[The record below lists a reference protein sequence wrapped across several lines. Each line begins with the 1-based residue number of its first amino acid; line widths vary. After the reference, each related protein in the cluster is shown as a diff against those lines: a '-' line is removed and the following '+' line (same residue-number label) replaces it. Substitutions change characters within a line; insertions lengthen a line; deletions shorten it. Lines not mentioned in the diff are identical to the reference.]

1 MQTAESRVGEGSD
14 SPTAR
19 ACKTGMQKLRGLFIK
34 GSKGR
39 LRGDGNDEEAMAGK
53 RGTLEYNEEEE
64 AMEEISDLPEINRSG
79 SKPFGSG
86 WGPASPATP
95 RGLLGGAQPVA
106 RDASLEHHAP
116 PEWVVTYVRLLR
128 GRPLRWFFL
137 LLWLSLTLSGASI
150 YFPLTRIL
158 KISVEPPY
166 GSESEAAKITYAENF
181 PPEPVTLVALLST
194 NQRNAPN
201 QTLINADAEMQLE
214 LLPPFFSYNPEGDL
228 TAETESISLDLKKRV
243 QPYLELV
250 EWPADV
256 ASGQQAGEAS
266 AERGGTSVRASGVPA
281 PPPSPAQLKPK
292 CEFNFYSFFDM
303 PFEVQM
309 VAHSFLFP
317 SNFGGQE
324 GMIAVHLVSC
334 YGHAIYK
341 ECVYKH
347 EWFCE
352 PVAEL
357 LESWAGYRE
366 WRMEEFP
373 ESPVDLTFVS
383 YPVVYEDIIMGIE
396 WGMALSTVATI
407 LAFIVLAIML
417 RNIRQLGLVACNI
430 LTGIGTTLLIMYPV
444 SYYVMDV
451 NVCAP
456 AMLVAVALAM
466 SIDYSLFLLT
476 RFNEERLDGRSITQS
491 LEIALATQGHTIV
504 VSGATLA
511 LCFTSM
517 LVLPTSTITSMAAG
531 AATAV
536 LQSVLVSLSL
546 TPALLLTMP
555 RFFTAD
561 RMLGLTLDGTP
572 FGTYRRAS
580 SGTVAQFGA
589 TIDRPTII
597 ENPQPKKESIWA
609 HLGRCS
615 QRGAPVMFLFL
626 ALVMVPFAMA
636 LTRFS
641 YVEDLTPLMQTTHPA
656 TKAFISISNIYGQD
670 LTTPVQLLIMAPS
683 QKAMASREW
692 SLATCHMLQDLATKV
707 TDRMHEEGHDYTMT
721 TADFNGLMIF
731 RGGCL
736 ADGLKFGVIDVMPAV
751 HMYGMYDMVADL
763 LSNRNQ
769 TATQVYVHC
778 QVDLFSEVGEAW
790 MRAVRASL
798 PRPEVIRQPLGGH
811 QDADS
816 ANYVPY
822 GRWDDVEIGALHL
835 YGMPLEQM
843 DGAQYTL
850 RRMPYVGLAI
860 AAIVC
865 IILGGSFGTA
875 LIPVRAVICIAWMLV
890 VTFGASVMVYQLGY
904 LEGLGIQALSPSS
917 GQALFWISPS
927 VAVAVLV
934 GLGLDYDIFLMDSVM
949 EHWQSGKD
957 GKSAVVTS
965 LDQAGTII
973 SAAGI
978 IMFLAF
984 GALLA
989 STTPV
994 LNQIGFM
1001 LCVGVLLDCFV
1012 TTKVTIPCLMA
1023 LVPDDANFWPL
1034 KQSATRELAIGRE
1047 PSFGLE
1053 GIGQPPGFRR
1063 SLSWK
1068 WKYGVALEHLGH
1080 TI

>member
-39 LRGDGNDEEAMAGK
+39 MRGDGNDEEAMAVK

-64 AMEEISDLPEINRSG
+64 AKEEISDLPEINRSG

-106 RDASLEHHAP
+106 RDASLELHAP

-250 EWPADV
+250 EWPAAP
-256 ASGQQAGEAS
+256 ASG
-266 AERGGTSVRASGVPA
+266 AERASGVPA
-281 PPPSPAQLKPK
+281 PPPSPAELKPK

-357 LESWAGYRE
+357 LESWANYRE

-561 RMLGLTLDGTP
+561 RLLGLSLDGTP

-597 ENPQPKKESIWA
+597 ENPTPKKESIWA

-615 QRGAPVMFLFL
+615 QRGAPVMFLSLVL
-626 ALVMVPFAMA
+626 AMVPFAMA

-656 TKAFISISNIYGQD
+656 TNAFISISNIYGQD

-692 SLATCHMLQDLATKV
+692 SLATCHMLQNLATKV

-721 TADFNGLMIF
+721 AGDFNGLMIF

-798 PRPEVIRQPLGGH
+798 PRPDVIRQPLGGN

-875 LIPVRAVICIAWMLV
+875 LIPVRAVICIVWMLV

-949 EHWQSGKD
+949 EHWQSGED

-973 SAAGI
+973 SAAGV

-1034 KQSATRELAIGRE
+1034 KQPAKRELAIGRE

>member
-1 MQTAESRVGEGSD
+1 
-14 SPTAR
+14 
-19 ACKTGMQKLRGLFIK
+19 
-34 GSKGR
+34 
-39 LRGDGNDEEAMAGK
+39 
-53 RGTLEYNEEEE
+53 
-64 AMEEISDLPEINRSG
+64 
-79 SKPFGSG
+79 
-86 WGPASPATP
+86 
-95 RGLLGGAQPVA
+95 
-106 RDASLEHHAP
+106 
-116 PEWVVTYVRLLR
+116 VTYVRLLR

-266 AERGGTSVRASGVPA
+266 AERGSTSVRASGVPA

-865 IILGGSFGTA
+865 IILGPPT
-875 LIPVRAVICIAWMLV
+875 R
-890 VTFGASVMVYQLGY
+890 
-904 LEGLGIQALSPSS
+904 SS
-917 GQALFWISPS
+917 
-927 VAVAVLV
+927 
-934 GLGLDYDIFLMDSVM
+934 
-949 EHWQSGKD
+949 
-957 GKSAVVTS
+957 
-965 LDQAGTII
+965 
-973 SAAGI
+973 
-978 IMFLAF
+978 
-984 GALLA
+984 
-989 STTPV
+989 
-994 LNQIGFM
+994 
-1001 LCVGVLLDCFV
+1001 
-1012 TTKVTIPCLMA
+1012 
-1023 LVPDDANFWPL
+1023 
-1034 KQSATRELAIGRE
+1034 
-1047 PSFGLE
+1047 
-1053 GIGQPPGFRR
+1053 
-1063 SLSWK
+1063 
-1068 WKYGVALEHLGH
+1068 
-1080 TI
+1080 

>member
-1 MQTAESRVGEGSD
+1 
-14 SPTAR
+14 
-19 ACKTGMQKLRGLFIK
+19 
-34 GSKGR
+34 
-39 LRGDGNDEEAMAGK
+39 
-53 RGTLEYNEEEE
+53 
-64 AMEEISDLPEINRSG
+64 
-79 SKPFGSG
+79 
-86 WGPASPATP
+86 
-95 RGLLGGAQPVA
+95 
-106 RDASLEHHAP
+106 
-116 PEWVVTYVRLLR
+116 
-128 GRPLRWFFL
+128 
-137 LLWLSLTLSGASI
+137 
-150 YFPLTRIL
+150 
-158 KISVEPPY
+158 
-166 GSESEAAKITYAENF
+166 
-181 PPEPVTLVALLST
+181 
-194 NQRNAPN
+194 
-201 QTLINADAEMQLE
+201 
-214 LLPPFFSYNPEGDL
+214 
-228 TAETESISLDLKKRV
+228 
-243 QPYLELV
+243 
-250 EWPADV
+250 
-256 ASGQQAGEAS
+256 
-266 AERGGTSVRASGVPA
+266 
-281 PPPSPAQLKPK
+281 
-292 CEFNFYSFFDM
+292 
-303 PFEVQM
+303 
-309 VAHSFLFP
+309 
-317 SNFGGQE
+317 
-324 GMIAVHLVSC
+324 
-334 YGHAIYK
+334 
-341 ECVYKH
+341 
-347 EWFCE
+347 
-352 PVAEL
+352 
-357 LESWAGYRE
+357 
-366 WRMEEFP
+366 
-373 ESPVDLTFVS
+373 
-383 YPVVYEDIIMGIE
+383 
-396 WGMALSTVATI
+396 
-407 LAFIVLAIML
+407 
-417 RNIRQLGLVACNI
+417 
-430 LTGIGTTLLIMYPV
+430 TTLLIMYPV

-476 RFNEERLDGRSITQS
+476 RFNEERRRPLSPLARNLLGTS

-561 RMLGLTLDGTP
+561 RMLGLTLDGAP
-572 FGTYRRAS
+572 LGTHTLRHVPPCVERH
-580 SGTVAQFGA
+580 GGA
-589 TIDRPTII
+589 
-597 ENPQPKKESIWA
+597 NPQPKKESIWA

-656 TKAFISISNIYGQD
+656 TKAFISISNIYGQELTTPSDRKYLD

-692 SLATCHMLQDLATKV
+692 SLATCHMLQDLATK
-707 TDRMHEEGHDYTMT
+707 EGHDYTMT

-798 PRPEVIRQPLGGH
+798 PRPDVIRQPLGGH

-835 YGMPLEQM
+835 YGVPREGMPLEQM

-860 AAIVC
+860 AAIEQLRRLARVARGDC
-865 IILGGSFGTA
+865 GRWPSPGGSFGTA

-904 LEGLGIQALSPSS
+904 LEGLGVPAPSPLAYRLRIQALSPSS

-965 LDQAGTII
+965 LDQASRNKGGAGTII
-973 SAAGI
+973 SAAGVLMSSRV

-1001 LCVGVLLDCFV
+1001 LCVGVLLDCF
-1012 TTKVTIPCLMA
+1012 VTIPCLMA

>member
-1 MQTAESRVGEGSD
+1 MRV
-14 SPTAR
+14 
-19 ACKTGMQKLRGLFIK
+19 
-34 GSKGR
+34 
-39 LRGDGNDEEAMAGK
+39 
-53 RGTLEYNEEEE
+53 
-64 AMEEISDLPEINRSG
+64 
-79 SKPFGSG
+79 
-86 WGPASPATP
+86 
-95 RGLLGGAQPVA
+95 
-106 RDASLEHHAP
+106 
-116 PEWVVTYVRLLR
+116 
-128 GRPLRWFFL
+128 
-137 LLWLSLTLSGASI
+137 
-150 YFPLTRIL
+150 
-158 KISVEPPY
+158 
-166 GSESEAAKITYAENF
+166 
-181 PPEPVTLVALLST
+181 
-194 NQRNAPN
+194 
-201 QTLINADAEMQLE
+201 
-214 LLPPFFSYNPEGDL
+214 
-228 TAETESISLDLKKRV
+228 
-243 QPYLELV
+243 
-250 EWPADV
+250 
-256 ASGQQAGEAS
+256 
-266 AERGGTSVRASGVPA
+266 
-281 PPPSPAQLKPK
+281 
-292 CEFNFYSFFDM
+292 
-303 PFEVQM
+303 
-309 VAHSFLFP
+309 
-317 SNFGGQE
+317 
-324 GMIAVHLVSC
+324 
-334 YGHAIYK
+334 GHAIYK

-798 PRPEVIRQPLGGH
+798 PRPDVIRQPLGGH

-973 SAAGI
+973 SAAGV

>member
-39 LRGDGNDEEAMAGK
+39 MRGDGNDEEAMAVK

-64 AMEEISDLPEINRSG
+64 AKEEISDLPEINRSG

-106 RDASLEHHAP
+106 RDASLELHAP

-250 EWPADV
+250 EWPAAP
-256 ASGQQAGEAS
+256 ASG
-266 AERGGTSVRASGVPA
+266 AERASGVPA
-281 PPPSPAQLKPK
+281 PPPSPAELKPK

-357 LESWAGYRE
+357 LESWANYRE

-561 RMLGLTLDGTP
+561 RLLGLSLDGTP

-597 ENPQPKKESIWA
+597 ENPTPKKESIWA

-615 QRGAPVMFLFL
+615 QRGAPVMFLSLVL
-626 ALVMVPFAMA
+626 AMVPFAMA

-656 TKAFISISNIYGQD
+656 TNAFISISNIYGQD

-692 SLATCHMLQDLATKV
+692 SLATCHMLQNLATKV

-721 TADFNGLMIF
+721 AGDFNGLMIF

-798 PRPEVIRQPLGGH
+798 PRPDVIRQPLGGN

-875 LIPVRAVICIAWMLV
+875 LIPVRAVICIVWMLV

-949 EHWQSGKD
+949 EHWQSGED

-973 SAAGI
+973 SAAGV

-1034 KQSATRELAIGRE
+1034 KQPAKRELAIGRE

-1068 WKYGVALEHLGH
+1068 WNGQGTPLGA